1 MLDPFRT
8 VPVEARSENLARY
21 AEFLLRRDGTMDHEK
36 QFLSYREEGIRRFET
51 APSRIRDIDR
61 DLFKAQYA
69 SFDRTKETS
78 AEMLLLLALVK
89 VNGAEAYGVTRTYD
103 KVLRRAMKNK
113 DQCELT
119 LLTEETY
126 HTRLLLSAS
135 LAYGVEVSGA
145 YEPPAALRALIATIG
160 AVPASM
166 ARPLVLASEVLGILL
181 FLNLLEKN
189 REVLRHDP
197 ELRDGI
203 EERLSEIIT
212 DELGHMSFN
221 RALLGPVGMAEARML
236 LPVVA
241 ASMSGIFPELNVL
254 GSMARASTDEVAG
267 LVSGRRLPEQV
278 ARTAFIC

>member
-8 VPVEARSENLARY
+8 VPVEARSENLAAY

-36 QFLSYREEGIRRFET
+36 QFLSRREEGIRRFET
-51 APSRIRDIDR
+51 PPVRIRDIDR
-61 DLFKAQYA
+61 DLFKAQYDA
-69 SFDRTKETS
+69 FDRNKDTS
-78 AEMLLLLALVK
+78 AEMLLLLSLVK

-103 KVLRRAMKNK
+103 KVLRRAIKNK

-126 HTRLLLSAS
+126 HTRLLVSSS
-135 LAYGVEVSGA
+135 LAYGVEVTGA
-145 YEPPAALRALIATIG
+145 YEPPAALRALIATIA
-160 AVPASM
+160 AVPANM

-203 EERLSEIIT
+203 EERLCEIIT
-212 DELGHMSFN
+212 DELGHVSFN
-221 RALLGPVGMAEARML
+221 RALLGPVGMVEARML

-241 ASMSGIFPELNVL
+241 VSMSGIFPELNVL

-278 ARTAFIC
+278 TRTAFIC